1 MGLPLVHAP
10 GEACDTSHTKLI
22 SISSSK
28 GGGRG
33 GKPAGPW
40 VRSVSLTCGK
50 PRGRQDGGVKRKFTD
65 IMCWRWC
72 GREESPQAFG
82 SAGGYPLTCHQATG
96 MMGAWTRPRLLHER
110 YKRIQMYGSISTGK
124 LPSHQRDPVEGDC
137 LTKPSASW
145 ACKGGG
151 APKPAA

>member
-1 MGLPLVHAP
+1 MHVRRGFP
-10 GEACDTSHTKLI
+10 
-22 SISSSK
+22 
-28 GGGRG
+28 RG

-110 YKRIQMYGSISTGK
+110 YKRIHMYGSISTGK
-124 LPSHQRDPVEGDC
+124 LPSHQRDPVEGI
-137 LTKPSASW
+137 ASRSPLLRGHVKVGELRTQRPG
-145 ACKGGG
+145 ANRRLKCQHGHHKGMI
-151 APKPAA
+151 